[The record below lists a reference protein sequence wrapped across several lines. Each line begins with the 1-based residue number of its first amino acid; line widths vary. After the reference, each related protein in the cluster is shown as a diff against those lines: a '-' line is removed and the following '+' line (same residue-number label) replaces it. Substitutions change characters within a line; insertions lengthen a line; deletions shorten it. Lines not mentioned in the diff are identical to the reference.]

1 MPVSYIDVHG
11 RGKNVECPALQCR
24 NFAVDHDVH
33 RRGRFEFD
41 VAHGPA
47 RSEQMFDMRTV
58 VKTRQCA
65 EQAQPADRAP
75 ADKFNQPVR
84 RISLRRDEHRATR
97 ILAVVERQ
105 EKSAPLVPLLI
116 VIATQGQGS
125 PAQLHN
131 AHEDAEQITEIAKR
145 LEQAIGQSGDIRRKA
160 HAQKIEGINFAG
172 GVRQAQKVDGASA
185 AFEKRLHRSCGSVL
199 CKIAQE
205 GIAGTQRQETQRD
218 ALNRGASRKN
228 AVEDFVSGAIT
239 ADGKKAPVALP
250 VGFAGKLHR
259 VARTRRSNDVDLQPF
274 LEQTRESWPSEFR
287 GAAATGGGVDDGK
300 ESIHLERERTR
311 NANSRSTQS
320 FPNWLHKGRIAPAL
334 SSFARRSARTLRL
347 ILREAVRGKSS
358 SSSTAPW
365 IRL

>member
-1 MPVSYIDVHG
+1 MKKEVRLALKPAERRTSTCAPERNAMRRQKLRCSQSCLRGSRKMPKRMSAGTTRKKCNPLMIHRIALRNTSHARFIY
-11 RGKNVECPALQCR
+11 RRPRPREECR
-24 NFAVDHDVH
+24 
-33 RRGRFEFD
+33 
-41 VAHGPA
+41 
-47 RSEQMFDMRTV
+47 
-58 VKTRQCA
+58 
-65 EQAQPADRAP
+65 
-75 ADKFNQPVR
+75 
-84 RISLRRDEHRATR
+84 
-97 ILAVVERQ
+97 
-105 EKSAPLVPLLI
+105 VPG
-116 VIATQGQGS
+116 TPTEGQGS
-125 PAQLHN
+125 PTQQHN

-185 AFEKRLHRSCGSVL
+185 AFEKPLHRSCGSVF

-274 LEQTRESWPSEFR
+274 LEQTRESGPSEFR
-287 GAAATGGGVDDGK
+287 GAAATGGGVDDGE

-311 NANSRSTQS
+311 NANSWPAQS
-320 FPNWLHKGRIAPAL
+320 FPTGFTRAESRPRCPASRDVL
-334 SSFARRSARTLRL
+334 PKHC
-347 ILREAVRGKSS
+347 V
-358 SSSTAPW
+358 
-365 IRL
+365 